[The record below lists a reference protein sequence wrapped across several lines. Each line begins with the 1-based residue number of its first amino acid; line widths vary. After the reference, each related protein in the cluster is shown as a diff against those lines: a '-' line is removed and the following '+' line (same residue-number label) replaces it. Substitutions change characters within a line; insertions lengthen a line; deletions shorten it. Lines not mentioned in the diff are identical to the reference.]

1 MRQFSSRQIASM
13 VLGFAAM
20 VSGCAGQVDDTASAD
35 FGDDAAYVEDAEQK
49 ALGDEAA
56 YDDEGEEGTG
66 LSIASLTKVSSTLK
80 VSGRQILDTCGQ
92 PFAARGMEQL
102 TGRAFSKTG
111 TYDGISAELI
121 KTGSNAVRILP
132 QIGEMTASDV
142 DRLLGQFEAAK
153 VVVYISPGDRTWFNR
168 TDIKPVLLR
177 HEKTIILDAF
187 QEPNYDDVA
196 RWVTDSKNAIKQ
208 VRSYGY
214 KAPVTVLSNLYGRDL
229 KALLSRG
236 QEIVDS
242 DPLRNTIMGWQAYWG
257 VGGWYQKT
265 QGMSLT
271 QGVDAAA
278 LKNFPVQM
286 GIDLNADPNQPMN
299 YSEVMAAA
307 QRKGM
312 SWLWWNFWN
321 KWDGMNNNASLD
333 GSATNLTASGK
344 NVVTNDVNSIQ
355 KTAKKA
361 CFY

>member
-1 MRQFSSRQIASM
+1 MI
-13 VLGFAAM
+13 LGFAAM
-20 VSGCAGQVDDTASAD
+20 VSGCAGQVDGDTAAAD
-35 FGDDAAYVEDAEQK
+35 TNDDAAYVEDAEQK
-49 ALGDEAA
+49 ALEQEDDGPA
-56 YDDEGEEGTG
+56 YDDEGDEEPS
-66 LSIASLTKVSSTLK
+66 LAIASLTKTSNTLR

-102 TGRAFSKTG
+102 AGKAFSKTG
-111 TYDGISAELI
+111 TYDGISSELI

-132 QIGEMTASDV
+132 QIKEMTAGDV
-142 DRLLGQFEAAK
+142 DKLLGQFVAAK

-168 TDIKPVLLR
+168 ADIKPVLLK
-177 HEKTIILDAF
+177 HERGLILDAL
-187 QEPNYDDVA
+187 QEPNYDDVN
-196 RWVTDSKNAIKQ
+196 RWVTESKAAIKQ
-208 VRSYGY
+208 VRGYGF
-214 KAPVTVLSNLYGRDL
+214 KAPLTVLSNLYGRDL

-242 DPLRNTIMGWQAYWG
+242 DPLKNTIMGWQAYWG
-257 VGGWYQKT
+257 VSGWYQKT
-265 QGMSLT
+265 QGMTLT

-299 YSEVMAAA
+299 YSEVMAAT

-321 KWDGMNNNASLD
+321 KWDGMNNNASVD
-333 GSATNLTASGK
+333 GSATNLTTAGK
-344 NVVTNDVNSIQ
+344 NVVTNDANSIQ

-361 CFY
+361 CFL